1 MRDSI
6 ESLTDRRRRFP
17 MRSVPPDL
25 QDALVQY
32 SQPLSVSGL
41 VDFWN
46 ERGEEKGSRRRESI
60 KQSTCRYCLNPG

>member
-1 MRDSI
+1 
-6 ESLTDRRRRFP
+6 

-46 ERGEEKGSRRRESI
+46 ERGEEKGSGEGKALS
-60 KQSTCRYCLNPG
+60 NPPVDIA